1 MNRFTRF
8 LEEKFMPT
16 AARIGQQRHLQ
27 AIRDGI
33 ILTMPL
39 TIIGSLF
46 LILAFIPIPGYEG
59 FMKGLFGSNWMDNM
73 LSPVGVTFDLLALFV
88 AFGVAYRLAERYKL
102 DPLSVAAISVAG
114 FFLVTPYKIPFV
126 PEGADKAV
134 EVSGIPL
141 ALTGSKGMFVAI
153 IVAIIA
159 TEIYRYIVKKNIVF
173 KMPDGVPPAVA
184 KSFASLIPGFAVI
197 VTLWVIRMV
206 LQNTPFGTMHNI
218 VGELLGKPLSHLGG
232 SLAGA
237 LIAVII
243 AQMLWVTGIHG
254 QALVWGIM
262 SPVWLALT
270 DENRLAYTAGEHIP
284 NVVNSQFMDIFYS
297 IGGSGTTLGLAL
309 IIFFRAQSK
318 QMKQLGR
325 LALAPGFFNINE
337 PITFGMPMIMNPI
350 MMIPFIGVP
359 IVVVTLSYFAMD
371 LGLVAKTAG
380 VMVPWTTPAPIGG
393 FLATGG
399 KISGAVLQLFSVVL
413 SAALYYPFF
422 RIWDKQK
429 LQEEGGI
436 SKKNGG
442 VTKSA

>member
-1 MNRFTRF
+1 
-8 LEEKFMPT
+8 MPV
-16 AARIGQQRHLQ
+16 AARIGEQRHLQ
-27 AIRDGI
+27 AVRDGI

-46 LILAFIPIPGYEG
+46 LILAFLPIPGYES
-59 FMKGLFGSNWMDNM
+59 FMEGVFGSNWMSNL

-102 DPLSVAAISVAG
+102 DPLAVAAISVAS
-114 FFLVTPYKIPFV
+114 FFLVTPYKISFT
-126 PEGADKAV
+126 PEGMDKTFDV
-134 EVSGIPL
+134 GGIPL

-153 IVAIIA
+153 IIA
-159 TEIYRYIVKKNIVF
+159 LISTEIYRFIVKKNIIF

-184 KSFASLIPGFAVI
+184 KSFASLVPGFAVI
-197 VTLWVIRMV
+197 LTLWIVRML
-206 LQNTPFGTMHNI
+206 LQVTPFENMHNI
-218 VGELLGKPLSHLGG
+218 VGEILGKPLSLVGG
-232 SLAGA
+232 SLIGA
-237 LIAVII
+237 LLAVII

-270 DENRLAYTAGEHIP
+270 DENRLAYTGGEDIP
-284 NVVNSQFMDIFYS
+284 NIVNNQFMDIFYS
-297 IGGSGTTLGLAL
+297 VGGSGTTLGLAL
-309 IIFFRAQSK
+309 ILFFRSQSK

-325 LALAPGFFNINE
+325 LALGPGFFNINE

-350 MMIPFIGVP
+350 MMIPFIAVP
-359 IVVVTLSYFAMD
+359 VVVVTVSYFAMD

-399 KISGAVLQLFSVVL
+399 KISGAVLQMFNVLL

-429 LQEEGGI
+429 LREEGGLDT
-436 SKKNGG
+436 ND
-442 VTKSA
+442 KSANKSA